1 MLSTMILALAFL
13 ASSASEPVAN
23 NSNEAQVQTAKVK
36 AKKICRMGDDTGSR
50 ITSKRCKTQK
60 EWDDLDNRSDSG
72 DKSRSGMTLKP

>member
-1 MLSTMILALAFL
+1 MLSTMFLGLAFL
-13 ASSASEPVAN
+13 VSSTSEPVATN
-23 NSNEAQVQTAKVK
+23 TNEAQVQKAKVK

-50 ITSKRCKTQK
+50 ITSKRCKTLE